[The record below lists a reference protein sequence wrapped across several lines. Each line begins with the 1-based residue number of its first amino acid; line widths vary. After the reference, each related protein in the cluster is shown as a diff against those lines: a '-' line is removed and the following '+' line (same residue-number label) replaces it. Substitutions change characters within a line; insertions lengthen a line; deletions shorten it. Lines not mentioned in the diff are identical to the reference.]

1 MNTILFGGTCHIR
14 ILVNYALLDGYNY
27 LYLADVKKL
36 SISVQ
41 HFTEDRCPK
50 TETQLL
56 KGTNYGENFL
66 DMEYKTWECIINFIH
81 LISKN
86 RICKVIVF

>member
-1 MNTILFGGTCHIR
+1 M
-14 ILVNYALLDGYNY
+14 
-27 LYLADVKKL
+27 
-36 SISVQ
+36 Q

-66 DMEYKTWECIINFIH
+66 DMEYKTYGNAL
-81 LISKN
+81 LILH
-86 RICKVIVF
+86 I

>member
-1 MNTILFGGTCHIR
+1 MG
-14 ILVNYALLDGYNY
+14 
-27 LYLADVKKL
+27 KKL
-36 SISVQ
+36 NISVQ

-86 RICKVIVF
+86 RICKGYSPFNNAKIDMLYLKT